1 VTLPNKL
8 TLARIALTPL
18 FVAALVIGGRWWLS
32 AALLVGLAAA
42 VTDLVDGRL
51 ARKHDAG
58 STFGEFADPLAD
70 KLFVLS
76 ALVAFAVVEYTPGL
90 PVVPFWLTL
99 IVLWREL
106 VVTGLRA
113 YAAHRRRS
121 VPASRL
127 GKAKTLLQMTAVLAI
142 VALLA
147 LRAHLVTIDALW
159 SSAFDQA
166 CRIGY
171 LALLGLAVLQS
182 LVSGVDYLLRA
193 RDLLRT
199 GAAGDEDR

>member
-1 VTLPNKL
+1 MTLPNKL
-8 TLARIALTPL
+8 TLTRIALTPL
-18 FVAALVIGGRWWLS
+18 FVTALVIGGRWWWS
-32 AALLVGLAAA
+32 AALLLGLAAA
-42 VTDLVDGRL
+42 VTDLIDGSL

-58 STFGEFADPLAD
+58 SAFGEFADPLAD

-76 ALVAFAVVEYTPGL
+76 ALVAFSVVDYTPGS

-106 VVTGLRA
+106 IVTGLRA

-127 GKAKTLLQMTAVLAI
+127 GKAKTLLQMIAVLAI

-147 LRAHLVTIDALW
+147 LRAHLVTTDALW
-159 SSAFDQA
+159 SPAFDQA

-171 LALLGLAVLQS
+171 LVLLGLAVLQS
-182 LVSGVDYLLRA
+182 LVSGVDYLIRA
-193 RDLLRT
+193 RDLLHT